1 MARTLKITDGTTS
14 VNLIDTAATG
24 IILQRGGGGPGE
36 IPLGF
41 SEGPQVVERWT
52 FNLKGSSHDNVASQ
66 LSTLIKLTR
75 QAKQY
80 HEEIWRRKAVY
91 VESQTTAETAARYAL
106 LFEAT
111 DLEIPDRYDF
121 PFEGDSELEGLG
133 LTLVRAPP
141 WSSQPPGTLGAAV
154 ELDASNGPAD
164 PSKVHLANFRDTAN
178 LTHVFVDDGG
188 VFGSNLLSAG
198 SGTALWPASPADEDH
213 LYFGST
219 DGPFKHVC
227 LGIATAMA
235 SFTGNLVVEYWDGAD
250 WGTVTVLGTEYT
262 LFAAGLG
269 EVTDIDQLFTAAGL
283 WSINLFP
290 KSDWAAVAINSVTA
304 HWIRIRIEAFTSMG
318 TVPTKDGSAIYAQ
331 RSPHLEIPAAALGGD
346 SPATLCLRL
355 WAPSGGGV
363 TPGPA
368 SLSRILVGAK
378 SRGLTTFVSHL
389 NAGGADNPAAWLVA
403 YGTDSAS
410 ASDPASPG
418 GARAHVTFATD
429 TNMVARVKFTGDG
442 ILDDYEGEY
451 RAFVRLEQVGG
462 DAGDCEIRLRTYLGA
477 ESDKYPNIDTP
488 DVATEGADQGP
499 EWLDL
504 GLLRLPLTRAFNADD
519 LSDTDLIFQVM
530 AARLAGSA
538 VLRIHDL
545 CLLPVDEWTCGLDDF
560 AADTTNGN
568 TSLKGG
574 NVLDVDGGLIGMRI
588 QRYLYDGTTLAPADI
603 WGLMGWPPELRSPS
617 SATRLYFL
625 LLHFSD
631 AWGQA
636 PLASRLG
643 CHLAAELFIHQR
655 YAVLRGSG

>member
-80 HEEIWRRKAVY
+80 HEEIWLRKAVY

-133 LTLVRAPP
+133 LTLVRAHP

-154 ELDASNGPAD
+154 GLDASN
-164 PSKVHLANFRDTAN
+164 
-178 LTHVFVDDGG
+178 
-188 VFGSNLLSAG
+188 
-198 SGTALWPASPADEDH
+198 
-213 LYFGST
+213 
-219 DGPFKHVC
+219 GPFKHVC

-318 TVPTKDGSAIYAQ
+318 TVPPKGGSAIYAP
-331 RSPHLEIPAAALGGD
+331 RTPH
-346 SPATLCLRL
+346 
-355 WAPSGGGV
+355 
-363 TPGPA
+363 
-368 SLSRILVGAK
+368 
-378 SRGLTTFVSHL
+378 
-389 NAGGADNPAAWLVA
+389 
-403 YGTDSAS
+403 
-410 ASDPASPG
+410 
-418 GARAHVTFATD
+418 
-429 TNMVARVKFTGDG
+429 
-442 ILDDYEGEY
+442 
-451 RAFVRLEQVGG
+451 
-462 DAGDCEIRLRTYLGA
+462 
-477 ESDKYPNIDTP
+477 
-488 DVATEGADQGP
+488 P
-499 EWLDL
+499 E
-504 GLLRLPLTRAFNADD
+504 
-519 LSDTDLIFQVM
+519 
-530 AARLAGSA
+530 
-538 VLRIHDL
+538 
-545 CLLPVDEWTCGLDDF
+545 
-560 AADTTNGN
+560 
-568 TSLKGG
+568 
-574 NVLDVDGGLIGMRI
+574 
-588 QRYLYDGTTLAPADI
+588 
-603 WGLMGWPPELRSPS
+603 
-617 SATRLYFL
+617 
-625 LLHFSD
+625 
-631 AWGQA
+631 
-636 PLASRLG
+636 
-643 CHLAAELFIHQR
+643 
-655 YAVLRGSG
+655 

>member
-14 VNLIDTAATG
+14 VNLPDPAAPG

-111 DLEIPDRYDF
+111 DLEIPD
-121 PFEGDSELEGLG
+121 
-133 LTLVRAPP
+133 
-141 WSSQPPGTLGAAV
+141 
-154 ELDASNGPAD
+154 
-164 PSKVHLANFRDTAN
+164 
-178 LTHVFVDDGG
+178 VFGDDGG

-331 RSPHLEIPAAALGGD
+331 RSPH
-346 SPATLCLRL
+346 
-355 WAPSGGGV
+355 
-363 TPGPA
+363 
-368 SLSRILVGAK
+368 
-378 SRGLTTFVSHL
+378 
-389 NAGGADNPAAWLVA
+389 
-403 YGTDSAS
+403 
-410 ASDPASPG
+410 
-418 GARAHVTFATD
+418 
-429 TNMVARVKFTGDG
+429 
-442 ILDDYEGEY
+442 
-451 RAFVRLEQVGG
+451 
-462 DAGDCEIRLRTYLGA
+462 
-477 ESDKYPNIDTP
+477 
-488 DVATEGADQGP
+488 
-499 EWLDL
+499 
-504 GLLRLPLTRAFNADD
+504 
-519 LSDTDLIFQVM
+519 
-530 AARLAGSA
+530 
-538 VLRIHDL
+538 
-545 CLLPVDEWTCGLDDF
+545 
-560 AADTTNGN
+560 
-568 TSLKGG
+568 
-574 NVLDVDGGLIGMRI
+574 
-588 QRYLYDGTTLAPADI
+588 
-603 WGLMGWPPELRSPS
+603 
-617 SATRLYFL
+617 
-625 LLHFSD
+625 
-631 AWGQA
+631 
-636 PLASRLG
+636 
-643 CHLAAELFIHQR
+643 
-655 YAVLRGSG
+655 RGS